1 MTTQVLFSQ
10 CFFAKKNP
18 TLMPLSNKDPMKRP
32 WCACSKQWMYHELM
46 INREIWEKSTKISR
60 QLFHL
65 VSNFM
70 WVFPWSL
77 SGFCWWFWSM
87 MLVHLVLNINCS
99 NLLTEDLILRM
110 IWTAV
115 LTFESRIIWQSFNFC
130 NTISLKELY
139 QKFILF
145 SFCLSYLV
153 FIFFLINNLFLTFA
167 PKIVWAFLKNRPKK
181 LFSNWLVA
189 GLLTSIV

>member
-139 QKFILF
+139 QKFISF
-145 SFCLSYLV
+145 SFWLYYLIYYDV
-153 FIFFLINNLFLTFA
+153 FLKYCYVSQQLKLLFFFYRSMF
-167 PKIVWAFLKNRPKK
+167 KIVL
-181 LFSNWLVA
+181 
-189 GLLTSIV
+189 

>member
-1 MTTQVLFSQ
+1 
-10 CFFAKKNP
+10 
-18 TLMPLSNKDPMKRP
+18 MKRP

-46 INREIWEKSTKISR
+46 INKEIWEKSTKISR

-87 MLVHLVLNINCS
+87 MLVHLVLNIICS

-153 FIFFLINNLFLTFA
+153 FTFFLINNLFLTFA